1 MADARPCRE
10 KGDLRE
16 RVSRVDEERWR
27 AVRPLC
33 CLERYV
39 LCRFHFAGGRS
50 MCGVLRPLRTN
61 GPPGPH
67 HHPDGAETRLLL
79 PVVVCDTLAL
89 ASFDGDART
98 SHRPSRCHHGSDA
111 YSFPL
116 GRRRNKLTA
125 TNIGRLL
132 DRSILI

>member
-39 LCRFHFAGGRS
+39 LCRFHFAGGRG

-79 PVVVCDTLAL
+79 NVVYYYIFVL
-89 ASFDGDART
+89 ASFYGTAL
-98 SHRPSRCHHGSDA
+98 SNPRPSR
-111 YSFPL
+111 
-116 GRRRNKLTA
+116 
-125 TNIGRLL
+125 
-132 DRSILI
+132 